1 MTQITNVQ
9 TLAARIRTNVA
20 QVIIGKDEVVEL
32 LLVALF
38 CEGHVLLE
46 DVPGIGKT
54 TLAKTMAK
62 SLGGSFQRIQFTPDL
77 LPSDITGVSIFNQQR
92 HEFEFRPGPIM
103 AQIVLT
109 DEINRAGPRTQSA
122 LLEAMEERQVTV
134 DGVTRPLPFPFLVLA
149 TQNPIEQEGTFPLPE
164 AQMDR
169 FLMRVALGYPSRED
183 ERQILRRFRTSNPL
197 IEIAPVATI
206 EEIRAANATCRQ
218 VFVHPI
224 LEEYLLDIV
233 AASRQNPAFALGIS
247 PRGALALYRASQALA
262 AVRGRNYVIPDDLKT
277 LAVPVLAHRLVPS
290 MESRLHNRAVGE
302 VLTSLLGQIP
312 VPVEEVWAQEKSR

>member
-1 MTQITNVQ
+1 
-9 TLAARIRTNVA
+9 
-20 QVIIGKDEVVEL
+20 
-32 LLVALF
+32 
-38 CEGHVLLE
+38 
-46 DVPGIGKT
+46 
-54 TLAKTMAK
+54 
-62 SLGGSFQRIQFTPDL
+62 
-77 LPSDITGVSIFNQQR
+77 
-92 HEFEFRPGPIM
+92 
-103 AQIVLT
+103 
-109 DEINRAGPRTQSA
+109 
-122 LLEAMEERQVTV
+122 
-134 DGVTRPLPFPFLVLA
+134 VLA

-197 IEIAPVATI
+197 IEIAPVATT
-206 EEIRAANATCRQ
+206 EEIRAANAACRQ

-262 AVRGRNYVIPDDLKT
+262 AVRGRNYVIPDDLKM

-302 VLTSLLGQIP
+302 VLTVLLAQIP
-312 VPVEEVWAQEKSR
+312 VPVEEVWTQEKSR

>member
-183 ERQILRRFRTSNPL
+183 ERQILRRFRMSNPL

-302 VLTSLLGQIP
+302 VLTTLLGQIP